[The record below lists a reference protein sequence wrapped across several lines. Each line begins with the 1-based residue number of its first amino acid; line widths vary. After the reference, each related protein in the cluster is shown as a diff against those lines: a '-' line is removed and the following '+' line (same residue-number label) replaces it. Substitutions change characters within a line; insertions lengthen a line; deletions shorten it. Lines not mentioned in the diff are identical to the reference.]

1 MIHPRTALATGL
13 NQHSRIHPLRGF
25 GDGTIYIKREDEL
38 SAGVTGTKL
47 RKYLSILPAI
57 EARGIDRVVMIG
69 SARSNNLVGLGQ
81 LLVERGIA
89 VEAFIKRPGDPTPTG
104 NLLFLRMLLPH
115 EAIHLVAPQEW
126 GTVNARAAAH
136 ARRLESRGGRVLVV
150 PEGGD
155 CREALPGILTL
166 AGDLLRNELECGIRF
181 DDIWIDSGT
190 GISAIGLLL
199 GLRLQ
204 QSHPRRI
211 HITLIAGDREAFI
224 KRYRR
229 FERWCAALHGGPLPE
244 PGLEPH
250 FHRPATAASFG
261 SVNAGVLEETRRIA
275 REAGILVDPVYSAK
289 HLYTVRQQL
298 RAHPPTRPQLVIY
311 GGGPLGLCGFQSRLT
326 PGLEAPHGGGTPE
339 PNDIETK
346 ERE

>member
-1 MIHPRTALATGL
+1 MIQPRDSLATGL
-13 NQHSRIHPLRGF
+13 NLHSRIHPLRGF

-81 LLVERGIA
+81 LLVERGVA

-104 NLLFLRMLLPH
+104 NLLFLRMLLPP
-115 EAIHLVAPQEW
+115 EAIYLVAPEEW
-126 GTVNARAAAH
+126 GAVNTRATAH
-136 ARRLESRGGRVLVV
+136 ARRLNSWGGRVLVV

-166 AGDLLRNELECGIRF
+166 AGDLLRNEHESGIRF

-199 GLRLQ
+199 GLRLHQ
-204 QSHPRRI
+204 PHPRRL
-211 HITLIAGDREAFI
+211 HITLIAGDREAFME
-224 KRYRR
+224 RYQR
-229 FERWCAALHGGPLPE
+229 FEHWCATLHGGPLPD

-250 FHRPATAASFG
+250 FHRPASAASFG
-261 SVNAGVLEETRRIA
+261 SVNACVLEETHRIA

-298 RAHPPTRPQLVIY
+298 RAHPPNRPQLVIY
-311 GGGPLGLCGFQSRLT
+311 GGGPLGLCGFQSRLA
-326 PGLEAPHGGGTPE
+326 PGLGSAPGNPE
-339 PNDIETK
+339 TLKPSSEK
-346 ERE
+346 KP